1 MIAIW
6 TYFCP
11 RCGRGLESSKC
22 RREGSWL
29 TRLRCPDCPDADV
42 RATGGALVGLGLI
55 IILLTGL
62 CLCDE
67 VPALGLILG
76 TPLATVGL
84 MRIAQRLVARLRAR
98 RAREG

>member
-1 MIAIW
+1 
-6 TYFCP
+6 
-11 RCGRGLESSKC
+11 
-22 RREGSWL
+22 
-29 TRLRCPDCPDADV
+29 V

-76 TPLATVGL
+76 TRLAAVGL
-84 MRIAQRLVARLRAR
+84 MRVAQCLIARRRTRRAR
-98 RAREG
+98 RAGED